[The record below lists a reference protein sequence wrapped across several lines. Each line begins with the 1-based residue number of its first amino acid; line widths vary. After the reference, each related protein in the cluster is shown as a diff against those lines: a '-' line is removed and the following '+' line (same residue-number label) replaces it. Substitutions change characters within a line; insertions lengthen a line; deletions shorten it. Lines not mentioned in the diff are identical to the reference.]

1 MINVSKVL
9 SWEPPDNWLEIKT
22 IDAHTGGEPLRIII
36 DGYPEL
42 SGNTILEKRKDA
54 KDRFDYIRKA
64 LMLEPRG
71 HADMYGAIITEPEK
85 DDSDFGVIF
94 MHNDGYSTG
103 CGHAVLAITKTFVE
117 IGLIEK
123 TEPETMIKMDVPS
136 GQIIAFAQ
144 VDNGNVYG
152 ARFINVPSF
161 VEFLDA
167 EIELPLYGKI
177 KYDLAY
183 GGAYY
188 AIVDGDNIG
197 IDSKPENIDEITNLG
212 MSIKRLISGKVEIK
226 HPLEPEM
233 NFLYGVIFSFRAKVK
248 NNHSRNICVFANG
261 EVDRSP
267 TGTGVS
273 ARAAIHYARNEI
285 SLDQPIIIESI
296 LGSTFKV
303 SVIKETKINGKEA
316 IIPQIMGTANVIS
329 KNVFWIDPEDQIGKG
344 FTLR

>member
-117 IGLIEK
+117 TGLIEK

-136 GQIIAFAQ
+136 GQITAFAQ
-144 VDNGNVYG
+144 VDNGNVHG

-161 VEFLDA
+161 VEYLDA
-167 EIELPLYGKI
+167 EIELPFYGKI
-177 KYDLAY
+177 KYDLAF

-188 AIVDGDNIG
+188 AIIDVDNIN
-197 IDSKPENIDEITNLG
+197 IDVQPENITEIIKMG
-212 MSIKRLISGKVEIK
+212 MLIKRSISDKVEIK
-226 HPLEPEM
+226 HPLEPDM
-233 NFLYGVIFSFRAKVK
+233 NFLYGVIFSFSPKVK

-296 LGSTFKV
+296 VGSTFKV
-303 SVIKETKINGKEA
+303 SVIKETIINGKEA
-316 IIPQIMGTANVIS
+316 IIPQVVGTANVIS
-329 KNVFWIDPEDQIGKG
+329 KNIFWIDPDDEIGKG